1 VERRRLGRIG
11 HRSSVLIYGGAALSD
26 VSQDVADGSIRLALE
41 AGINHFDTAAD
52 YGDSELRLGAW
63 MPRIRHRIF
72 LATKTGDRTA
82 SGAYDSVRRSLDR
95 LRVDR
100 VDLIQLHAVG
110 DLDDLDRA
118 TGTGGALEGALRA
131 RDEGLAGA
139 IGITGHGMAAPATH
153 LEALR
158 RYPFETVLTPF
169 NFALSRYPDYVRD
182 FEALCEEIRA
192 QDAALIVIKALSRN
206 LWREGERPRHHTWY
220 EPLDEQARVDAAVAF
235 VLARPDVAGIA
246 TAGDVGLLPLQIDAE
261 RRRAGIDPGRAA
273 STLSAVPELAPP
285 FIRSRGR
292 VVPDWLAPLVPD

>member
-1 VERRRLGRIG
+1 MERRRLGRIG

-26 VSQDVADGSIRLALE
+26 VSQDVADGSIRLALD

-52 YGDSELRLGAW
+52 YGDSELWLGAW

-82 SGAYDSVRRSLDR
+82 SGAYDSVRRSLER

-100 VDLIQLHAVG
+100 VDLLQLHAVG
-110 DLDDLDRA
+110 DLEDLERA
-118 TGTGGALEGALRA
+118 TGTGGALDGAIRA
-131 RDEGLAGA
+131 RDEGLVGA
-139 IGITGHGMAAPATH
+139 VGITGHGMAASATH

-169 NFALSRYPDYVRD
+169 NYALSQNADYVRD
-182 FEALCEEIRA
+182 FEALREEIRA
-192 QDAALIVIKALSRN
+192 QDAALLVIKALSRN
-206 LWREGERPRHHTWY
+206 LWREGERRRHHTWY

-246 TAGDVGLLPLQIDAE
+246 TAADVELLPLQIEAE
-261 RRRAGIDPGRAA
+261 RRRPGIDPTHAA

-285 FIRSRGR
+285 FVRSPGR